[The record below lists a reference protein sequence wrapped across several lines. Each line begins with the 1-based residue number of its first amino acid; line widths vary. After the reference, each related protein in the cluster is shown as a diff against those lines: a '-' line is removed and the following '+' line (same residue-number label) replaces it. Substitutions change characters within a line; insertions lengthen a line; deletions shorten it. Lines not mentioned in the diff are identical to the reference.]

1 MIPKSKNKMKIV
13 LISILV
19 LVILLTCLGGVVY
32 SGIKTMRRSHLRA
45 DARAAFAAEDWK
57 TAEKLLSEYVGK
69 DPDSEED
76 YVRLAQVYR
85 HFGDTDEEMRCWYRA
100 SMLNPLKPEYWD
112 TYIGCAM
119 TARNFHHLYSSLR
132 RKVFLSEELAPK
144 DRLLYLISAVMTG
157 RPKDAKQYYER
168 MLKEDSEAFQRD
180 DFGRYVKFLVTI
192 NKITENER
200 SEFIEQGTPSDDSFV
215 RLESILFYLGDLVS
229 SGKDADTIDEQME
242 TMLKQAVDLNRF
254 AGTPYLAHYYFSRL
268 RFSSV
273 IELLEPYL
281 ENIKNLSM
289 AVLYAESCVYG
300 AQPEK
305 LKPLAEKYRHLGEEH
320 RLLASYF
327 DALYIFS
334 QSAEEKDKLAK
345 LMQEAGGVVQSPLT
359 NLINLQIALNN
370 DSVEGIISS
379 IETIMKNP
387 PFYDLQERARSTI
400 HRYLWNKIQEK
411 PALADHPRMI
421 KLAQLI
427 SSPDKKDPF
436 LMRIVLSD
444 LRRRNMLTRQII
456 LENLAAFPNDPCLL
470 QMAAE
475 FELFHDNPEQCLEY
489 AEQFYAL
496 KGEKPSAAF
505 DLLHMLALELMGK
518 IDEAAKEYTAFAG
531 KAEMNPDIL
540 YSYFEFCIK
549 YERKAELSKMA
560 DCLNASTVPELK
572 ALAPFFQAE
581 ELFLQGKEEEALS
594 LLETAKTNQTD
605 FALYAATKF
614 SSCRRVEQALSRY
627 LALVDKHPDQRL
639 ILANIAE
646 AYFAKG
652 MKEEALSWAKRCW
665 EMNYQDDDELS
676 QFVYAQMLAANG
688 RYQDAEK
695 VLKIS
700 KRNNDMPDY
709 VRKLWTDIMLHC
721 TQEDLAS
728 RFYTRALERANRYL
742 FFFPDDATFLEFKSR
757 AEQELKKD
765 IGS

>member
-1 MIPKSKNKMKIV
+1 MAGS
-13 LISILV
+13 
-19 LVILLTCLGGVVY
+19 
-32 SGIKTMRRSHLRA
+32 
-45 DARAAFAAEDWK
+45 
-57 TAEKLLSEYVGK
+57 
-69 DPDSEED
+69 
-76 YVRLAQVYR
+76 
-85 HFGDTDEEMRCWYRA
+85 
-100 SMLNPLKPEYWD
+100 LNPLKQEYWD
-112 TYIGCAM
+112 TYAECAM
-119 TARNFHHLYSSLR
+119 NARSFHHLYSSLR
-132 RKVFLSEELAPK
+132 RKILFNEELAPK
-144 DRLLYLISAVMTG
+144 DRIRYLICAVMTDHSRDAERDYALMLKADPG
-157 RPKDAKQYYER
+157 IFQKDA
-168 MLKEDSEAFQRD
+168 L
-180 DFGRYVKFLVTI
+180 GRYAEFLVTI
-192 NKITENER
+192 NKRTEDER
-200 SEFIEQGTPSDDSFV
+200 SKFIEQGINSDDSFIQF
-215 RLESILFYLGDLVS
+215 ESILFYLGALNRSDRNDDS
-229 SGKDADTIDEQME
+229 IDEQME
-242 TMLKQAVDLNRF
+242 TMFESAAELNRF
-254 AGTPYLAHYYFSRL
+254 AGTPFLANFYFSRL
-268 RFSSV
+268 KFDSV
-273 IELLEPYL
+273 IDVSEPYL
-281 ENIKNLSM
+281 ADIVNIPLS
-289 AVLYAESCVYG
+289 VLFAESCVYN

-305 LKPLAEKYRHLGEEH
+305 LNPLAEKYRHLGEEH

-334 QSAEEKDKLAK
+334 QGAKEKDKLAK
-345 LMQEAGGVVQSPLT
+345 LMQEVGGVVQSPLT

-379 IETIMKNP
+379 LETIMKNP
-387 PFYDLQERARSTI
+387 PFYDLQERARSII

-436 LMRIVLSD
+436 LMRIALSD
-444 LRRRNMLTRQII
+444 LHRRNMLTRQII
-456 LENLAAFPNDPCLL
+456 LENLAAFPNDPYLL

-489 AEQFYAL
+489 TEQFYAL
-496 KGEKPSAAF
+496 KGEKPSVVF

-518 IDEAAKEYTAFAG
+518 IDEAAKEYTTFVG

-560 DCLNASTVPELK
+560 DYLNASTVPELK

-652 MKEEALSWAKRCW
+652 MKEEALSYAKRCW
-665 EMNYQDDDELS
+665 ETNYQDDELS

-700 KRNNDMPDY
+700 KRNNDMPDN

-721 TQEDLAS
+721 IQEDLAS
-728 RFYTRALERANRYL
+728 RFYTRALERANHYL
-742 FFFPDDATFLEFKSR
+742 FFFPDDATFLKFKSR
-757 AEQELKKD
+757 AEQELKKTLN
-765 IGS
+765 SELN